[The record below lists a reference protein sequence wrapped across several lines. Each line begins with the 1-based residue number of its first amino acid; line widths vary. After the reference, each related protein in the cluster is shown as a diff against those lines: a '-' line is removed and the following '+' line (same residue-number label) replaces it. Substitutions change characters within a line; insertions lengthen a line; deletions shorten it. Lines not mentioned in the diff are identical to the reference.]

1 MDHNVQLAAALFD
14 GVLSLLDSYHMSV
27 AMDDLDK
34 SVPVVVALVVVV
46 VVVVL
51 VIGLRSW
58 TT

>member
-1 MDHNVQLAAALFD
+1 
-14 GVLSLLDSYHMSV
+14 
-27 AMDDLDK
+27 MDDLDK